1 MDAIEALNLEGGKGG
16 QLVMPSSGHTKSML
30 LLVASEGCKSNNIP
44 NGIGKGQKNPKEF
57 VQISVPDSSHKFP
70 LEWWKTGIAFVYA
83 LFNLIMTSV
92 MITVV
97 HERVPPKETNPPL
110 PDTFFDYVDRVEWAF
125 KISEVNGLILVGLWT
140 IQWLLLRYRSII
152 GRRFFFIMG
161 TLYLYR
167 CITMYITT
175 LPVPGMHFQCAPKL
189 YGDSQAKLQR
199 ILKLIS
205 GGGLSITGSHIMC
218 GDFLYSGHTV
228 MLTITYLFI
237 KEYSPRRSWWYSWY
251 LWICW
256 LLSAVGII
264 CILIAHEHYSV
275 DVLVAYYITTRLFWW
290 YHTMANIP
298 TLKTPSQTNQFS
310 QVWWFQLFLFLEKN
324 VHSSVP
330 CSYVWPIT
338 WPPSCLKLPCWR
350 YSRVQKL

>member
-1 MDAIEALNLEGGKGG
+1 MDVIETLQFEEHPSS
-16 QLVMPSSGHTKSML
+16 QQTMPSSGHARSTL
-30 LLVASEGCKSNNIP
+30 LPADSEGNKSTGLP
-44 NGIGKGQKNPKEF
+44 NGIRKGQKCPQGY
-57 VQISVPDSSHKFP
+57 VQISLPDARSKFP
-70 LEWWKTGIAFVYA
+70 MEWWKTGVAFVYA

-97 HERVPPKETNPPL
+97 HERVPPKEKNPPL

-140 IQWLLLRYRSII
+140 IQWLLLRYRSIV

-237 KEYSPRRSWWYSWY
+237 KEYSPRQFWWYPWV
-251 LWICW
+251 CW
-256 LLSAVGII
+256 LLSAGGIV

-310 QVWWFQLFLFLEKN
+310 QAWWFQVFLFFEKN
-324 VHSSVP
+324 VHTSVP
-330 CSYVWPIT
+330 CSYVWPLS
-338 WPPSCLKLPCWR
+338 WLPNCLKSSCWR
-350 YSRVQKL
+350 YSRTQKL